1 MITWSS
7 FVDSPLFYWGVMPFL
22 IFLARICDQSIG
34 TLRVIFLSKGVKA
47 LVPILGFF
55 EVLIWLLAIRQIMSH
70 LDNWLCYIGYAAGF
84 ATGNVIGMYLDEK
97 LSIGKVIIR
106 VIPRNNPIELIK
118 YLREENFGLTV
129 TDAEGSMGKVKV
141 IFSIINRKQL
151 KNFIEIINRFDDHS
165 FYSVEEVKAVNEGV
179 FKQKLNRT
187 SFLNFLNFQVRKGK

>member
-1 MITWSS
+1 MITLSA
-7 FVDSPLFYWGVMPFL
+7 FIDSPIFYWGVMPFL

-34 TLRVIFLSKGVKA
+34 TLRVIFLSKGVKG
-47 LVPILGFF
+47 LVPLLGFF

-97 LSIGKVIIR
+97 LSLGKVIIR
-106 VIPRNNPIELIK
+106 VIPKYNPNELID
-118 YLREENFGLTV
+118 YLRAENYGLTV

-151 KNFIEIINRFDDHS
+151 KHFIEIINRFDEHS

-179 FKQKLNRT
+179 FRQNLNRT
-187 SFLNFLNFQVRKGK
+187 SFLNFLNFQIRKGK